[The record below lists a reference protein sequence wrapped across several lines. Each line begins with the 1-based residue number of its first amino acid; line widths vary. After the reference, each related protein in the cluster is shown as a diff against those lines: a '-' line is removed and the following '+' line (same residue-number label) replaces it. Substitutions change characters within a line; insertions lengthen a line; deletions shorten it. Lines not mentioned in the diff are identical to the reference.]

1 MEGKQKQDISYRRA
15 RKKDGMRY
23 RRARNMAEEDCV
35 WVIAGIWEL
44 GQKRRNRDRRTQR
57 KRRESKSH
65 WDRDWGNNTSHISW
79 WLRSVKDGESTEV
92 RTRAMPQSQSH
103 AVTYCS
109 AICGS
114 STIYCLTS
122 YNWPSMTDTASA
134 GWFSHSIL
142 HISLHIPASV
152 LNIAEMFFFTSQS
165 LLWRQYKL
173 CVHS

>member
-1 MEGKQKQDISYRRA
+1 MEEE
-15 RKKDGMRY
+15 
-23 RRARNMAEEDCV
+23 EEDCV

-44 GQKRRNRDRRTQR
+44 GQKRRNRDRDIGGQNVRG
-57 KRRESKSH
+57 ESH
-65 WDRDWGNNTSHISW
+65 WETETGETTHHTLVDDWGQWRTGRVPKWEPERCPNLRATRSHTVVLHVAPPPYTVW
-79 WLRSVKDGESTEV
+79 
-92 RTRAMPQSQSH
+92 
-103 AVTYCS
+103 
-109 AICGS
+109 
-114 STIYCLTS
+114 CLT

-165 LLWRQYKL
+165 LLWRQYEL